1 MNELQPYTLGHAPDG
16 TRCAYLGNAV
26 DARDF
31 IFQDVVYMFTFDWR
45 GTLDV
50 YIGIVKSIEPN
61 GVLFGAVDGDSNSR
75 LRSQFGSSVFVEWR
89 RLLKIREETVWEET
103 QSSWQSCGGRSMNV
117 LDFLADA

>member
-1 MNELQPYTLGHAPDG
+1 MDEWQPYTLGHAPNG

-31 IFQDVVYMFTFDWR
+31 IFQDVVYMFTFEWR

-50 YIGIVKSIEPN
+50 YIGIVKSIKPN
-61 GVLFGAVDGDSNSR
+61 GVLFAAVDGDSNSR

-89 RLLKIREETVWEET
+89 RLLKIREEMVWEEPK
-103 QSSWQSCGGRSMNV
+103 SLWQSCGGRSMNV